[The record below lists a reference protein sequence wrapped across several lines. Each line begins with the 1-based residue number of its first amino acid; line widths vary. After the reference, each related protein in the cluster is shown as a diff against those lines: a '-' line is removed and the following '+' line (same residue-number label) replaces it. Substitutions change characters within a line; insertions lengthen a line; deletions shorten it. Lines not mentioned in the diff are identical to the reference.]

1 MADQVN
7 HPPHY
12 QCGGIETID
21 VIRAKLGPGFGY
33 YCEGNAIKYLTRW
46 RLKGGVEDLRKARVY
61 LDWLIESEAFD
72 PCTGQSPTPNASY
85 EEQAVAH
92 HALDEIAAQAQ
103 AMGLYGDQHHAVEAP
118 MGPPIMVA
126 VFGDPERDDDEGTQ
140 GEPPRGAA

>member
-1 MADQVN
+1 MGDNVQ
-7 HPPHY
+7 HPAHY

-61 LDWLIESEAFD
+61 LDWLIQSESPPAYRD
-72 PCTGQSPTPNASY
+72 QTDAPIASY

-92 HALDEIAAQAQ
+92 HAI
-103 AMGLYGDQHHAVEAP
+103 EAP
-118 MGPPIMVA
+118 MPPSVA
-126 VFGDPERDDDEGTQ
+126 EMLALHEDDDTPEVSLNFDNAREHG
-140 GEPPRGAA
+140 

>member
-61 LDWLIESEAFD
+61 LDWLIQSESPPAYED
-72 PCTGQSPTPNASY
+72 QTGTPIASY

-92 HALDEIAAQAQ
+92 HAI
-103 AMGLYGDQHHAVEAP
+103 EAP
-118 MGPPIMVA
+118 MPPLV
-126 VFGDPERDDDEGTQ
+126 ELHENDDCTEEVLKG
-140 GEPPRGAA
+140 GEAYREHGA

>member
-72 PCTGQSPTPNASY
+72 PYADQSNTPIATY

-92 HALDEIAAQAQ
+92 HAID
-103 AMGLYGDQHHAVEAP
+103 AP
-118 MGPPIMVA
+118 MPAHVA
-126 VFGDPERDDDEGTQ
+126 ELLDRAESDDPQVGSLKA
-140 GEPPRGAA
+140 GEAEGAA